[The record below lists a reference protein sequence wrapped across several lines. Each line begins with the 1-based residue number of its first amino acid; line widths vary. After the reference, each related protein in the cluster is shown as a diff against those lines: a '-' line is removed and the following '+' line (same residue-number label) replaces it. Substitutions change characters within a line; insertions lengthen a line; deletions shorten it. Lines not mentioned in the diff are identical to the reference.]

1 MIDVKEGFL
10 HLRLPP
16 CAERENN
23 VFDEA
28 SGDIGA
34 INRKHFPLPFF
45 QNLSIGQMC
54 FRSDIDLRATPV
66 LFN

>member
-54 FRSDIDLRATPV
+54 FPI
-66 LFN
+66 